1 MFCHQYQVI
10 WWQIGSEWV
19 FIFWV
24 EAGPRARD
32 LLGIWA
38 GGGKQLCDGHQ
49 WFCANSSK
57 VNQILLSELHMKY
70 ILYKKSTK
78 NSYVINHSCDVIFV
92 SVGWWWWSASSHG
105 CCSLKAQAALEP
117 PNPTLWATMSLHCMI
132 VIIMIRIH
140 NTVTLPTPGIYNSCT
155 PLLS

>member
-49 WFCANSSK
+49 WCCANSSK

-78 NSYVINHSCDVIFV
+78 SSYIINHSCDVIFCICWMMMMICKL
-92 SVGWWWWSASSHG
+92 SWLLQ
-105 CCSLKAQAALEP
+105 LKGAALEL

>member
-49 WFCANSSK
+49 WCCANSSK

-70 ILYKKSTK
+70 ILYKKKHKKQLYHQSFMW
-78 NSYVINHSCDVIFV
+78 CDF
-92 SVGWWWWSASSHG
+92 
-105 CCSLKAQAALEP
+105 LYLLDDDDDLQALMAV
-117 PNPTLWATMSLHCMI
+117 AA
-132 VIIMIRIH
+132 
-140 NTVTLPTPGIYNSCT
+140 
-155 PLLS
+155 

>member
-10 WWQIGSEWV
+10 WWQIGSKWV

-38 GGGKQLCDGHQ
+38 GGGKQLCDGHHAVPIPARSIR
-49 WFCANSSK
+49 FYFLNY
-57 VNQILLSELHMKY
+57 ILKY
-70 ILYKKSTK
+70 ISYKKSTK
-78 NSYVINHSCDVIFV
+78 RSYIINHSCDVIIV
-92 SVGWWWWSASSHG
+92 AIGWWWWSASSHG

-132 VIIMIRIH
+132 ANIMIRIP
-140 NTVTLPTPGIYNSCT
+140 NTVTLPTPGICNSCN
-155 PLLS
+155 PLLSL